1 MQQLC
6 HPPTAAAA
14 EKTQLVGLTDL
25 HSAICSVCSSFA
37 ARPQSCAA
45 ACYSLIIDA
54 SGLISQVVL
63 VPLQFCLRRV
73 LLCCCAAAQSAVQ
86 VAIADSGQSGVIKLA
101 SLRARVMRLRC
112 YYIHAAHA
120 NSGHATVVVVGGG
133 FPAKHTHTR
142 SLARSLFRS
151 GCTLFSLEHVA
162 GNKSR
167 RVV

>member
-133 FPAKHTHTR
+133 FPAKHTPHT
-142 SLARSLFRS
+142 LARSLFRS
-151 GCTLFSLEHVA
+151 GCTLFSLVVV